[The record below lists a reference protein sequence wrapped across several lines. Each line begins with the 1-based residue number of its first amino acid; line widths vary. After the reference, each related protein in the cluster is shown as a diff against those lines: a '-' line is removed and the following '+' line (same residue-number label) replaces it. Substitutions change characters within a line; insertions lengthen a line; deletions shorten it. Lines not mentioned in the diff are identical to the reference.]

1 MQMSSMPQLQRQ
13 FVFNYGSIT
22 GKADILWM
30 LDISVLK
37 PEFKTG
43 WGQLQVSLTQA
54 L

>member
-1 MQMSSMPQLQRQ
+1 MQMRGMPQLQKK
-13 FVFNYGSIT
+13 FVFNYGWIT

-30 LDISVLK
+30 LDIPMLK